1 MATIEDEK
9 CTLSSLHTSCLL
21 ASVLSHLT
29 AVILDI
35 VNLLFTVL
43 LGDKILIM
51 GLRETSCLLVTLYFH
66 FYLLVRLRHYKL
78 LG

>member
-1 MATIEDEK
+1 MRNVHCHL
-9 CTLSSLHTSCLL
+9 CTQVVFWHQCFHT
-21 ASVLSHLT
+21 LT

-43 LGDKILIM
+43 LSDKILIM